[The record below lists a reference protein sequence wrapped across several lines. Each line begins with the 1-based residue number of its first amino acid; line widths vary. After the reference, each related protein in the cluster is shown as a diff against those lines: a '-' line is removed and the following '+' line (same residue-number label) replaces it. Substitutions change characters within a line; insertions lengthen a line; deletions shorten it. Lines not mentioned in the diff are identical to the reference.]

1 MISVIVPVY
10 NVEKY
15 LERCLDSILNQTY
28 SDLEIIL
35 VDDGST
41 DTSPEICD
49 AYAKRDERIRTFHQ
63 KNGGLSAARNTGL
76 DNARGDYI
84 GFVDSDDQIVPT
96 MYESLLVAME
106 NEKADIAIG
115 NFAYLD
121 EQGRKAGESFPL
133 KKAVYSGIQAMEQLL
148 CDAVHF
154 VSSCN
159 KLYRKDIYKNIRY
172 PLGKLNEDQ
181 FVIHRMLYES
191 SRVVTISEPVYLY
204 TIRSGS
210 IMHRTFSVKHLDDI
224 EAICSQYLFLQ
235 DKHFDSLLPEAANK
249 LKYSYDAI
257 RGKIKIQK
265 PQELLRVW
273 KVDRMFRKTLFHAP
287 IVIPGWMKMV
297 YRCPDLAGVAYRL
310 LRGIKNIGR
319 KRGEE

>member
-49 AYAKRDERIRTFHQ
+49 AYAKRDERIRIFHQ

-96 MYESLLVAME
+96 MYESLLAAMD
-106 NEKADIAIG
+106 NEKADIVIG
-115 NFAYLD
+115 DIVYLD
-121 EQGRKAGESFPL
+121 ENKGNQTYIEQL
-133 KKAVYSGIQAMEQLL
+133 KKVSYDGFQIMERMLS
-148 CDAVHF
+148 DAAHF
-154 VSSCN
+154 VPAWN
-159 KLYRKDIYKNIRY
+159 KLYRRHIFEKIRY
-172 PLGKLNEDQ
+172 PLGKYNEDQ
-181 FVIHRMLYES
+181 FVVHQVLYEA
-191 SRVVTISEPVYLY
+191 SRVITIPEPIYLY
-204 TIRSGS
+204 TIRPGS
-210 IMHRTFSVKHLDDI
+210 IMHSAFSVKHLDDI
-224 EAICSQYLFLQ
+224 EAICNQYHFLQ

-257 RGKIKIQK
+257 RGKIRIQK

-273 KVDRMFRKTLFHAP
+273 EVDRMFRKTLFHAP
-287 IVIPGWMKMV
+287 LEIPTWMKMM
-297 YRCPDLAGVAYRL
+297 YRCPDLAVAAYRL
-310 LRGIKNIGR
+310 LRGGKNIGR
-319 KRGEE
+319 KRGEK